1 MTDVAA
7 MPADAG
13 GVEIPVD
20 GASYTAPITADG
32 MQQPTEQQSPEQAQI
47 SRREQ
52 ALSPMDKAIEA
63 ATVKATAKLEAK
75 EAAEKAAKPE
85 PVKTEPK
92 VEAKVEAKEPAPRAQ
107 DGKFAPKPETLA
119 QQGQQPAQEPKPT
132 QYKDAPA
139 RFDDAAKTE
148 WANAPESV
156 KGAVTRAVKE
166 LEEGITK
173 YKGSHERYE
182 QFKEYDETAKQNG
195 RDLKQSI
202 ASVLEFEKTIKTN
215 PLAAID
221 YALREAG
228 PRDSQGRPLTLN
240 DIVEHVSGQS
250 TDQRVQQAQ
259 TRIQELETQ
268 IQQMEYA
275 KKVPDMVAEFAS
287 THDRFDELTDVIVPL
302 LKSGHNLET
311 AYELA
316 AAPKPASDPK
326 PLIPAETQQ
335 ALAQTQV
342 QPVAANPA
350 GQKSISGAPSAGSD
364 PAIRKPGA
372 KNPSLD
378 STLDRVFARIGR

>member
-7 MPADAG
+7 MPAGAE

-32 MQQPTEQQSPEQAQI
+32 MQQQTEQQSPQEAQI

-85 PVKTEPK
+85 QVKTEPK
-92 VEAKVEAKEPAPRAQ
+92 VDAKVEAKEPAPRAQ
-107 DGKFAPKPETLA
+107 DGKFATKPETLA
-119 QQGQQPAQEPKPT
+119 QQGQQPVQEPKPT

-195 RDLKQSI
+195 HDLKQSI

-215 PLAAID
+215 PIAAID

-228 PRDSQGRPLTLN
+228 PRDSQGRPLSLN
-240 DIVEHVSGQS
+240 DIVAHVSGQS

-316 AAPKPASDPK
+316 AALKPASDPK

-342 QPVAANPA
+342 QPVANPA

-364 PAIRKPGA
+364 PAIRKPNG

>member
-1 MTDVAA
+1 MTDVQAA
-7 MPADAG
+7 PADAG

-20 GASYTAPITADG
+20 AASYTPPISADG
-32 MQQPTEQQSPEQAQI
+32 MQQQTEQPTPADAQV
-47 SRREQ
+47 SRREEQ
-52 ALSPMDKAIEA
+52 LGPLDKAIEA
-63 ATVKATAKLEAK
+63 ATAKATAKLEAK
-75 EAAEKAAKPE
+75 EAAEKADKAPK
-85 PVKTEPK
+85 VEPK
-92 VEAKVEAKEPAPRAQ
+92 AADPKAEAKVEAKEPAPRAQ
-107 DGKFAPKPETLA
+107 DGKFAPKVE
-119 QQGQQPAQEPKPT
+119 QQPVQEPKPT
-132 QYKDAPA
+132 QYKDAPS

-166 LEEGITK
+166 LEDGIAK

-182 QFKEYDETAKQNG
+182 QFKEYDETAKANG

-228 PRDSQGRPLTLN
+228 PRDSQGRPITLN

-275 KKVPDMVAEFAS
+275 KKVPDMVAEFAA
-287 THDRFDELTDVIVPL
+287 THDRFEELTDVIVPL
-302 LKSGHNLET
+302 LKAGHELET

-316 AAPKPASDPK
+316 AALKPSADPK

-335 ALAQTQV
+335 AALAQTQV
-342 QPVAANPA
+342 QPVAVNPA

-364 PAIRKPGA
+364 LAPRKTG

-378 STLDRVFARIGR
+378 ATLDRVFARIGR